1 VSVADKRRVLAAVI
15 ERIRVNEGV
24 RGRAVIGNRPEDR
37 AVIAWRS
44 DEPASGPDPIHV
56 TSPARSTAGD

>member
-1 VSVADKRRVLAAVI
+1 VADKRLVLAAVI

-24 RGRAVIGNRPEDR
+24 RGRAVIGNRPQDR

-44 DEPASGPDPIHV
+44 DEPASGL
-56 TSPARSTAGD
+56 